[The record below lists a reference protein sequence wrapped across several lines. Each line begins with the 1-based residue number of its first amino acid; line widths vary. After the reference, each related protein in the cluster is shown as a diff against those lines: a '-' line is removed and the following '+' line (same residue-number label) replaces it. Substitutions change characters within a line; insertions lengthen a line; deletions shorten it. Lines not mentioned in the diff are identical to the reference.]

1 MPLNKPNVLCVNQV
15 STASLTEHKKL
26 VQLDITAQVELLPL
40 TMLLIQMLEGRRLVT
55 TLVKVNVHH

>member
-55 TLVKVNVHH
+55 TLVKVNVNH

>member
-26 VQLDITAQVELLPL
+26 VQLDISAQVELLPL
-40 TMLLIQMLEGRRLVT
+40 TMLLIQMLEGRWLVT
-55 TLVKVNVHH
+55 TLVKVNVHN